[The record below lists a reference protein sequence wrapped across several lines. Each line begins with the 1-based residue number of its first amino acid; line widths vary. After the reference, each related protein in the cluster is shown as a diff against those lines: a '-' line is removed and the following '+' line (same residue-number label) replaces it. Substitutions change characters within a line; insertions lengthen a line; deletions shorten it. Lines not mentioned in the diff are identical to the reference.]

1 MPDFN
6 TLNCVYSALL
16 FIGLGYAIFIVITGG
31 LSDIDMPDV
40 DIDIPHIGLPGDV
53 DIPGADISIGGAD
66 IPAGGFDAPD
76 ITVSPISP
84 ITIASFITTF
94 GGIGII
100 SIQLF
105 DVRAEMSLVL
115 ATIGGLAAA
124 GFMYAFVS
132 QFLVRSQGSTVVR
145 RGELI
150 GLQGEVTVPI
160 GEMTTGQVRYVTKS
174 GRMKSM
180 ARSVDGN
187 AIPRGQFV
195 RIVRTIGP
203 QVLVEP
209 LSADSDTE

>member
-1 MPDFN
+1 MADFD
-6 TLNCVYSALL
+6 TLNCIYAALL
-16 FIGLGYAIFIVITGG
+16 FIGLGYAIFIAITGG

-53 DIPGADISIGGAD
+53 DIPGAEISIGGPD

-76 ITVSPISP
+76 ITVSPLSP

-94 GGIGII
+94 GGIGVI
-100 SIQLF
+100 STQLF
-105 DVRAEMSLVL
+105 KVQPEMSLVY
-115 ATIGGLAAA
+115 ATIGGLAAS
-124 GFMYAFVS
+124 GLMYLFYS
-132 QFLVRSQGSTVVR
+132 QFLIGSQGSTVVG

-160 GEMTTGQVRYVTKS
+160 GETTTGQVSYVAKS

-180 ARSVDGN
+180 ARSVDGK

-195 RIVRTIGP
+195 RIVRTVGA

-209 LSADSDTE
+209 LPTDSEGE

>member
-1 MPDFN
+1 MPDFD
-6 TLNCVYSALL
+6 TLICIYSTLL
-16 FIGLGYAIFIVITGG
+16 FIGVGYAIFIAITGG

-40 DIDIPHIGLPGDV
+40 DIDIPTIDLPGDV

-105 DVRAEMSLVL
+105 DVRAEMSLVF
-115 ATIGGLAAA
+115 ATVGGLAAG

-150 GLQGEVTVPI
+150 GVQGEVTVPI
-160 GEMTTGQVRYVTKS
+160 GETTMGQVSYVTKS

-180 ARSVDGN
+180 ARSVDGS

-195 RIVRTIGP
+195 TIVRSIGP
-203 QVLVEP
+203 QVLVKP
-209 LSADSDTE
+209 LSTDSDAE

>member
-1 MPDFN
+1 
-6 TLNCVYSALL
+6 
-16 FIGLGYAIFIVITGG
+16 
-31 LSDIDMPDV
+31 MPDV

-84 ITIASFITTF
+84 IMIASFITTF

-105 DVRAEMSLVL
+105 DVRAEMSLVF
-115 ATIGGLAAA
+115 ATVGGLAAA

-145 RGELI
+145 RGELV

-160 GEMTTGQVRYVTKS
+160 GETTTGQVSYVTKS
-174 GRMKSM
+174 GRMKAM
-180 ARSVDGN
+180 ARSVDGS
-187 AIPRGQFV
+187 AIPRGRFV

-203 QVLVEP
+203 RVLVEP
-209 LSADSDTE
+209 LSADSDAE